1 MPYETVFQTSLD
13 RNSEIGTASA
23 IEGMQSNEGL
33 TKGGGVRRKE
43 VPVTSKIGEEAML
56 VLTRKRDDFIKIGSD
71 IVIRVM
77 KTSHGSVKI
86 GIDAP
91 SSVRVLRGEL
101 ATVENHDTVD
111 LFTQNEAETLEDCV
125 FEAMLVQS

>member
-1 MPYETVFQTSLD
+1 
-13 RNSEIGTASA
+13 
-23 IEGMQSNEGL
+23 
-33 TKGGGVRRKE
+33 
-43 VPVTSKIGEEAML
+43 ML
-56 VLTRKRDDFIKIGSD
+56 VLTRKRDEFIKIGQD

-91 SSVRVLRGEL
+91 ASVRVLRGEL
-101 ATVENHDTVD
+101 ATVEDQNAVD
-111 LFTQNEAETLEDCV
+111 LFAQSDAESLEDCL